1 MIPKIIH
8 YCWFGPNEIT
18 PVGKK
23 CIDSWK
29 KILPEYEIKF
39 WNEDNSPTNVPFVK
53 DALAAKKYAFA
64 ADYVRIWALSKF
76 GGIYFDTDMLLL
88 KPLDNLLKDKAFAG
102 YENEGIINSAVL
114 GCDLDNEFIKKSLEF
129 YDKLVFDSS
138 KLDEISIPQNLTK
151 VNSSLEQCHR
161 PKLYDVEYFYA
172 FPFKASIEGE
182 TNYMKYVT
190 PNSIAIHLW
199 DASWLPE
206 LCEYR
211 EQNRKLSHRIY
222 MGICELK
229 KKITN
234 LFKK

>member
-39 WNEDNSPTNVPFVK
+39 WNEDNSPTGLPFVK

-88 KPLDNLLKDKAFAG
+88 NPLDNLLKDKAFAG
-102 YENEGIINSAVL
+102 YEKNDVVSCGVI
-114 GCDLDNEFIKKSLEF
+114 GCEPECEFIKKSLDF
-129 YDKLVFDSS
+129 YNNLVFDIN
-138 KLDEISIPQNLTK
+138 KIEDISIPKNLTK
-151 VNSSLEQCHR
+151 VYNELDDSEK
-161 PKLYDVEYFYA
+161 PKMYDVEYFYA

-182 TNYMKYVT
+182 TNYKKYLT
-190 PNSIAIHLW
+190 DNSIAVHLW